1 MSEGVWEN
9 RGPWRRV
16 NSLLHL
22 GVVVQGTGLGL
33 SVGGLEYVMRK
44 ERDGK
49 FFMGRM
55 T

>member
-1 MSEGVWEN
+1 MYGKTGDPGEGLIAFCI
-9 RGPWRRV
+9 GGAG
-16 NSLLHL
+16 L
-22 GVVVQGTGLGL
+22 QGTGLGL